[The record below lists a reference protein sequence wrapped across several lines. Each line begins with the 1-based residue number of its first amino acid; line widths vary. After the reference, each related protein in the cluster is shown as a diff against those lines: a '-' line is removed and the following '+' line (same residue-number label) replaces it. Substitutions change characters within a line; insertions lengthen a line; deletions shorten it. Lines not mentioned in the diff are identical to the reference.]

1 MNKILQFLLN
11 IVDVKHKRN
20 IYKNLQK
27 IFNKE
32 INTVFDIG
40 GHKGETSLDLL
51 KRFKIKKIFIFEP
64 VLESFKKM
72 SNNLIKYQ
80 DKCEINEFNFALG
93 EETKEILINKTIESS
108 SSTINQINTQSNY
121 YKRKNKILKFFFKNK
136 NFQSKEKIKIKKTS
150 DFFDEYSFLSI
161 DLMKIDTEGY
171 EYFILNDLDEKIKK
185 IKVIY
190 FEHHYDFMIIKNYK
204 FSQMHSLL
212 NKNGFIKFYKSRM
225 PFRKTFDYIYV
236 NKEFFNDKI

>member
-11 IVDVKHKRN
+11 IVDMKHKIN

-72 SNNLIKYQ
+72 SNN
-80 DKCEINEFNFALG
+80 
-93 EETKEILINKTIESS
+93 
-108 SSTINQINTQSNY
+108 
-121 YKRKNKILKFFFKNK
+121 
-136 NFQSKEKIKIKKTS
+136 
-150 DFFDEYSFLSI
+150 
-161 DLMKIDTEGY
+161 
-171 EYFILNDLDEKIKK
+171 
-185 IKVIY
+185 
-190 FEHHYDFMIIKNYK
+190 
-204 FSQMHSLL
+204 
-212 NKNGFIKFYKSRM
+212 
-225 PFRKTFDYIYV
+225 
-236 NKEFFNDKI
+236 